1 MRSCRQGLRLR
12 KQRST
17 GELEKRHTA
26 GGGSIRSTHS
36 ASSWQ
41 SSDSTRSHVTN
52 GSYHTES
59 NASFV
64 VEVSPGNIG
73 RCGVSQRTDSRG
85 ERVRVQSAWDEDMTH
100 AAWRKQY
107 EAAEC

>member
-1 MRSCRQGLRLR
+1 MQGLRLR

-17 GELEKRHTA
+17 GELERRHTA
-26 GGGSIRSTHS
+26 GGSVRSTHS

-41 SSDSTRSHVTN
+41 SSDSTKSHVTN

-64 VEVSPGNIG
+64 VEVSG
-73 RCGVSQRTDSRG
+73 
-85 ERVRVQSAWDEDMTH
+85 
-100 AAWRKQY
+100 
-107 EAAEC
+107 